1 MVTKNQNLYMRILS
15 SIFLLIFFIFLTFTD
30 EVYFLIF
37 SQIIF
42 FFLNWESLRLLEY
55 KSSNY
60 NSLVNNNT
68 LLTRCKISKYDAV
81 LILLLHFFILF
92 YSLSFQ
98 FLQFFTFL
106 IILIYVNRIKII
118 NFPKILVLSY
128 ICISLMCFIH
138 LRQSSDF
145 IGVFVFIISF
155 AILVDVSAYLVG
167 STLKGKKL
175 APRISPNKTISGF
188 FGGILI
194 PLFFCILIYGKE
206 NYFINIIFFSIVM
219 SILSQ
224 IGDLI
229 ESKFKRYC
237 NVKDSSNLIPGH
249 GGILDRM
256 DSILIL
262 IIFVS
267 LMKLIDYNFF
277 FVV

>member
-1 MVTKNQNLYMRILS
+1 
-15 SIFLLIFFIFLTFTD
+15 
-30 EVYFLIF
+30 
-37 SQIIF
+37 
-42 FFLNWESLRLLEY
+42 
-55 KSSNY
+55 
-60 NSLVNNNT
+60 
-68 LLTRCKISKYDAV
+68 
-81 LILLLHFFILF
+81 
-92 YSLSFQ
+92 
-98 FLQFFTFL
+98 
-106 IILIYVNRIKII
+106 
-118 NFPKILVLSY
+118 
-128 ICISLMCFIH
+128 MCFIH

>member
-277 FVV
+277 L